1 MYRNFICYRGGSSAG
16 IQVANELYKEM
27 LPLKSKIGETYFSP
41 IKNSGEERN
50 FLTDPGYILGNVE
63 NFILILTKDFFADFL
78 NSNNMANLYSVTRI
92 EIDCALKNKHIKFI
106 PVIFPDFSW
115 QGNTNFIT
123 NQNIIEKIWG
133 NDAMQSIVG
142 AMPIPYVFQYREKV
156 YESIIS
162 EISDI
167 KISKKAVVFDFD
179 GTLTKPQLGYN
190 TWETIWTELGY
201 PSAV

>member
-123 NQNIIEKIWG
+123 NQNIIEKLWG

-142 AMPIPYVFQYREKV
+142 AMPIPYLAFSHRWLF
-156 YESIIS
+156 
-162 EISDI
+162 
-167 KISKKAVVFDFD
+167 KI
-179 GTLTKPQLGYN
+179 T
-190 TWETIWTELGY
+190 
-201 PSAV
+201 

>member
-92 EIDCALKNKHIKFI
+92 EI
-106 PVIFPDFSW
+106 
-115 QGNTNFIT
+115 
-123 NQNIIEKIWG
+123 EKQAYKIH
-133 NDAMQSIVG
+133 SS
-142 AMPIPYVFQYREKV
+142 Y
-156 YESIIS
+156 IS
-162 EISDI
+162 RFFMAG
-167 KISKKAVVFDFD
+167 K
-179 GTLTKPQLGYN
+179 Y
-190 TWETIWTELGY
+190 
-201 PSAV
+201 